1 MLPIFAAI
9 IVVLVSTV
17 FLVLPK
23 PKKQDSGN
31 GVAKSDDAQQK
42 TRGESATADSS
53 PSASE
58 EARLWKKADLI
69 SFPMSRMEL
78 DRARVTLPEAVN
90 KPWKSGFYDSTTCFE
105 SDITKLQVVD
115 VLPLWIR
122 TMVATGWSDMAGR
135 YLWTLIRFTQ
145 DKNPKIQTKAVLS
158 LYRLGDSNSFA
169 AKQMRRWMEE
179 GSRLTFSSSDL
190 GQSESKDIRAK
201 VLQELD
207 FYHDA
212 SFDDTIYKVWSD
224 RRNNEGKDVAAVD
237 YAYYLEKHL
246 RELPL
251 DYWVQRLGSPYGFA
265 NALEI
270 AGKKGTAEVTAKL
283 QPLFEDLRAKSG
295 GHSANPGKTAAVA
308 SALFRLTGNV
318 QYREYLVE
326 KVQTQI
332 NRRSYNDG
340 LSENL
345 QGLAASND
353 PVALEVVLAA
363 VRQEDPVV
371 RGVAMDALGKTRDPA
386 ATEVLF
392 ESAMQKAKDGTR
404 FPAEELRAL
413 LTQNEPIADSKY
425 EQLKQALL
433 SGKLRWS
440 AVPVDFDALEF
451 FRKHGRQ

>member
-1 MLPIFAAI
+1 
-9 IVVLVSTV
+9 
-17 FLVLPK
+17 
-23 PKKQDSGN
+23 
-31 GVAKSDDAQQK
+31 
-42 TRGESATADSS
+42 
-53 PSASE
+53 
-58 EARLWKKADLI
+58 
-69 SFPMSRMEL
+69 MSNMEFV
-78 DRARVTLPEAVN
+78 RARVTLPEAVN
-90 KPWKSGFYDSTTCFE
+90 KPWKGAFYDSSTCFE
-105 SDITKLQVVD
+105 SDNTKHAAVD

-122 TMVATGWSDMAGR
+122 TMLAASETDMAGR

-145 DKNPKIQTKAVLS
+145 DENPKIQAKAVLS
-158 LYRLGDSNSFA
+158 LYWLGDSNFIA
-169 AKQMRRWMEE
+169 ANQMRRWMEE
-179 GSRLTFSSSDL
+179 GYRFTFLSSDV
-190 GQSESKDIRAK
+190 GQHEFKDIRAK
-201 VLQELD
+201 VLQELEFNLD
-207 FYHDA
+207 T

-224 RRNNEGKDVAAVD
+224 RRNNEGETVAAVD
-237 YAYYLEKHL
+237 YAYYLEKHH
-246 RELPL
+246 RKLPL
-251 DYWVQRLGSPYGFA
+251 DYWIQRLDNPHGFG

-270 AGKKGTAEVTAKL
+270 AEKKGTGEVTAKL
-283 QPLFEDLRAKSG
+283 QPIFEDLRAKSG

-318 QYREYLVE
+318 QYRDYLVE

-440 AVPVDFDALEF
+440 AVTVDFDALEF